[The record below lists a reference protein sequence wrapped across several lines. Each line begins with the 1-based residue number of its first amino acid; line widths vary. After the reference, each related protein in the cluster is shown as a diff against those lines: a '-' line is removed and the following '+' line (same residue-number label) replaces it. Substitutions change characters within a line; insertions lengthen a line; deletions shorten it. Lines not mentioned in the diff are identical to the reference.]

1 MSQRAGERVI
11 RRIRSAPQRVSARQ
25 LAFTDGLATLPV
37 RVESSIRSRL
47 LRYGGTVVI
56 LGLATAL
63 LWPVRQTIGLLNIGL
78 VLLVVVIG
86 ATVLAGQRAGIFAS
100 LLAFAFLNFFLVPP
114 YLTFEVHDIANLL
127 ALFVFLGVSGLIS
140 WLVAGAREQAKHAQR
155 RADDVARLYEL
166 NAAIVG
172 ARHIDEV
179 LPAIAEKVAEVF
191 EAQVCWILLPNAQ
204 GQLVVEA
211 ESPNAMRTTTREELS
226 LAEWVFRH
234 GTDAQQGDPGAT
246 PVDGKTSP
254 MRAAYMPLRV
264 GQRIIGV
271 LAVADK
277 LGHRPFT
284 VAERTVLAT
293 FAAQAAVALERLYL
307 LREAQR
313 AEMLARTDDL
323 KSALM
328 SAVSHDL
335 RTPLASIMTSV
346 TSLLEPDIEWDEQ
359 TRRDFLQGI
368 YDEARRLN
376 RLVGNLLEMS
386 RIEGGALRPEKDWYS
401 IGEVIGAVVQRLE
414 PLAADHRIQVD
425 VAPDIPLVLLDFVE
439 VEQVLTNLLE
449 NAIKYTPASTV
460 VQVTARAVG
469 DHVQV
474 QVEDN
479 GPGVSAEHLPHLFK
493 KFYYVDNGKQSKGTG
508 LGLAISKGLVEAHG
522 GRIWAKSR
530 LGEGLQITFTLPL
543 GSDTD
548 GRLKKTSAR
557 VPDQTEQ
564 V

>member
-1 MSQRAGERVI
+1 MSHRAGERVI
-11 RRIRSAPQRVSARQ
+11 QRVRSAPHHTSARR
-25 LAFTDGLATLPV
+25 LAFADSLRALPAQA
-37 RVESSIRSRL
+37 EGSTRSRL
-47 LRYGGTVVI
+47 LRYGGTVI
-56 LGLATAL
+56 ALGLATAL
-63 LWPVRQTIGLLNIGL
+63 LWPLRQTIGLLNIGL

-140 WLVAGAREQAKHAQR
+140 WLVAGAREQAAHAQR
-155 RADDVARLYEL
+155 RAEDVARLYEL

-191 EAQVCWILLPNAQ
+191 EAQACWILLPNAQ
-204 GQLVVEA
+204 SQLAVEA
-211 ESPNAMRTTTREELS
+211 QAPHAVRVMTREELS

-234 GTDAQQGDPGAT
+234 GTEAQQGDLMGT
-246 PVDGKTSP
+246 QTEGR
-254 MRAAYMPLRV
+254 RAAYMPLRAA
-264 GQRIIGV
+264 QRTIGV

-284 VAERTVLAT
+284 TAERTVLAT

-313 AEMLARTDDL
+313 AEMLARTDEL

-346 TSLLEPDIEWDEQ
+346 TSLLEPDIEWNED

-414 PLAADHRIQVD
+414 PQSPDHRIQVD
-425 VAPDIPLVLLDFVE
+425 IAPDIPLVLLDFVQ
-439 VEQVLTNLLE
+439 VGQVLTNLLE
-449 NAIKYTPASTV
+449 NAIRYTPAGTV
-460 VQVTARAVG
+460 VRVTATPVEG
-469 DHVQV
+469 QVQV
-474 QVEDN
+474 RVEDN
-479 GPGVSAEHLPHLFK
+479 GPGVSPEHLPHLFE
-493 KFYYVDNGKQSKGTG
+493 KFYYVDRRNQSKGTG

-522 GRIWAKSR
+522 GRIWATSR
-530 LGEGLQITFTLPL
+530 PGQGLQVTFTLPL
-543 GSDTD
+543 PVTQGE
-548 GRLKKTSAR
+548 GMPEESALA
-557 VPDQTEQ
+557 DESAG
-564 V
+564 